1 MMRNGINSD
10 SSEDFGVICSP
21 LNPPFKFM
29 PVKKGADLQ

>member
-10 SSEDFGVICSP
+10 SRVRILGS